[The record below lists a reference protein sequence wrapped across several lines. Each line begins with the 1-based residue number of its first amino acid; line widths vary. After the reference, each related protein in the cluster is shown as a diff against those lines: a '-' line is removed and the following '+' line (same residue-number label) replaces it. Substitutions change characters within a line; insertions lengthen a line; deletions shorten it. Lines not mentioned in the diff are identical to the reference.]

1 MRPTVVVF
9 MILSSLVN
17 LQSQELLKVSKT
29 SDKMIIDGKATE
41 DAWKKTEPRTFG
53 HFYRIDKPTDR
64 QNTSFRMLWDEDN
77 LYVLF
82 ECEDLYITA
91 RETQRNG
98 EPYFDDCA
106 EIFLIPAPE
115 ALDVHLGFE
124 LNLYKASNDFVFFND
139 FRNGESAIM
148 KSFDPKFQVE
158 VTVDGSI
165 NDHSDIDRGWT
176 MEMAIPLSLFKGMGK
191 YSRVQAGSSWTFLA
205 IRQDRNDPSGTRI
218 STSTIFP
225 QKAPLVSV
233 HDPDYF
239 GQMVFVE

>member
-1 MRPTVVVF
+1 M
-9 MILSSLVN
+9 MLSSLVN
-17 LQSQELLKVSKT
+17 LQSQDVLKVSRT

-41 DAWKKTEPRTFG
+41 DAWKNTELRTFG
-53 HFYRIDKPTDR
+53 NFYRINKPSDR

-82 ECEDLYITA
+82 ECEDQYITA
-91 RETQRNG
+91 RETRRDG

-106 EIFLIPAPE
+106 EIFLIPSPE
-115 ALDVHLGFE
+115 ALDVHIGFE
-124 LNLYKASNDFVFFND
+124 LNLYKASNDFVFFTD
-139 FRNGESAIM
+139 FDKGEWAIM
-148 KSFDPKFQVE
+148 RSFDPEFQVE
-158 VTVDGSI
+158 VSVDGSI

-176 MEMAIPLSLFKGMGK
+176 MEMAIPLSIFKGMGK
-191 YSRVQAGSSWTFLA
+191 NSQVQAGSRWTFLA
-205 IRQDRNDPSGTRI
+205 IRQDRNDPSGNRI

-239 GQMVFVE
+239 GQMLFVE